1 MHKAAKIIQIAAH
14 LKKAAAL
21 TKMRVF
27 GGENIIVNAF
37 ARVG

>member
-21 TKMRVF
+21 TKTREFLVAK
-27 GGENIIVNAF
+27 ILL
-37 ARVG
+37 